1 MRRPGEPRA
10 RRLGRLGGTLGS
22 VDQDAKDPA
31 PNDQRRDELSAR
43 FQELYEAIAP
53 SLYTWAEIKIR
64 PQMRGLVD
72 PSDVVQEVWYRAWR
86 AYSATD
92 LESESFRR
100 WIFSVAKNVLL
111 ESFRALRGSDTLGGG
126 AGESARLRRLAEVP
140 DTATA
145 ITRRVA
151 RDEGL
156 KLFARWTIGLD
167 EDDRALVVHLG
178 LEDMDRTELA
188 ARLGLSEASLS
199 KRWERL
205 MSRMAE
211 SKTTRDLFA
220 AVQ

>member
-1 MRRPGEPRA
+1 MI
-10 RRLGRLGGTLGS
+10 
-22 VDQDAKDPA
+22 VDPA
-31 PNDQRRDELSAR
+31 PRETAPKDPERKAELER
-43 FQELYEAIAP
+43 FQALYEAIAP

-86 AYSATD
+86 SYTGAN
-92 LESESFRR
+92 LEAESFRR
-100 WIFSVAKNVLL
+100 WIFRVAKNVLL
-111 ESFRALRGSDTLGGG
+111 ESFRALRGSDSLGSA
-126 AGESARLRRLAEVP
+126 AGESARMRRLAEIP
-140 DTATA
+140 DEATA

-156 KLFARWTIGLD
+156 KLFARWTVGLD

-178 LEDMDRTELA
+178 LEDMQRAELA
-188 ARLGLSEASLS
+188 ARLGVNETTLA

-205 MSRMAE
+205 MARMAE

>member
-1 MRRPGEPRA
+1 MGPMEA
-10 RRLGRLGGTLGS
+10 A
-22 VDQDAKDPA
+22 AKNPERNA
-31 PNDQRRDELSAR
+31 ELER
-43 FQELYEAIAP
+43 FQVLYEAIAP

-86 AYSATD
+86 SYAGAN
-92 LESESFRR
+92 LEAESFRR
-100 WIFSVAKNVLL
+100 WIFRVAKNVLL
-111 ESFRALRGSDTLGGG
+111 ESFRALRGSDALGGG

-140 DTATA
+140 DDATA

-156 KLFARWTIGLD
+156 KLFARWTLGLD

-178 LEDMDRTELA
+178 LEDMERAELA
-188 ARLGLSEASLS
+188 TRLCVNEATLA

-211 SKTTRDLFA
+211 SKATQDLFA

>member
-1 MRRPGEPRA
+1 VE
-10 RRLGRLGGTLGS
+10 
-22 VDQDAKDPA
+22 PA
-31 PNDQRRDELSAR
+31 PSRATPKEPGRDADLER
-43 FQELYEAIAP
+43 FQALYEAIAP

-86 AYSATD
+86 SYAGAS
-92 LESESFRR
+92 LEGDSFRR
-100 WIFSVAKNVLL
+100 WIFRVAKNVLL
-111 ESFRALRGSDTLGGG
+111 ESFRALRGTDAAGGG
-126 AGESARLRRLAEVP
+126 AGESARLRRLHEVP

-167 EDDRALVVHLG
+167 EVDRALVVHLG
-178 LEDMDRTELA
+178 LEDMQRAELA
-188 ARLGLSEASLS
+188 SRLGVNETALA

-205 MSRMAE
+205 LSRMAE

>member
-1 MRRPGEPRA
+1 MPVEQPSLDRA
-10 RRLGRLGGTLGS
+10 PSGPERE
-22 VDQDAKDPA
+22 A
-31 PNDQRRDELSAR
+31 ESAR
-43 FQELYEAIAP
+43 FNALYEAIAP
-53 SLYTWAEIKIR
+53 SLFTWAEIKIR

-86 AYSATD
+86 SYAGVN
-92 LESESFRR
+92 LEGESFRR
-100 WIFSVAKNVLL
+100 WIFRVAKNVLL
-111 ESFRALRGSDTLGGG
+111 ESFRALRGSDSLGGG

-167 EDDRALVVHLG
+167 EDDRALVVHMG
-178 LEDMDRTELA
+178 LEDMDRAELA
-188 ARLGLSEASLS
+188 ARLGLSEATLA

-205 MSRMAE
+205 MARMAE

>member
-1 MRRPGEPRA
+1 M
-10 RRLGRLGGTLGS
+10 
-22 VDQDAKDPA
+22 DQVAKDPA
-31 PNDQRRDELSAR
+31 PNDPRRDEQSAR

-86 AYSATD
+86 AYSASD

>member
-1 MRRPGEPRA
+1 MIREAPTDPQCPRGGA
-10 RRLGRLGGTLGS
+10 GGRLGGVSEVETPESQG
-22 VDQDAKDPA
+22 P
-31 PNDQRRDELSAR
+31 RRAAELAR
-43 FQELYEAIAP
+43 FQALYEAIAP
-53 SLYTWAEIKIR
+53 SLYAWAEIKIR

-72 PSDVVQEVWYRAWR
+72 PADVVQEVWYRAWR
-86 AYSATD
+86 SFAAAG

-100 WIFSVAKNVLL
+100 WIFRVAKNVLL
-111 ESFRALRGSDTLGGG
+111 ESFRALRANDTPGAA

-156 KLFARWTIGLD
+156 KLFAHWTVGLE
-167 EDDRALVVHLG
+167 EDDRALIVHLG
-178 LEDMDRTELA
+178 LEDMDRAELA
-188 ARLGLSEASLS
+188 GRLGISEASLA

-205 MSRMAE
+205 TARMAE

>member
-1 MRRPGEPRA
+1 METTPKNPEDRA
-10 RRLGRLGGTLGS
+10 QL
-22 VDQDAKDPA
+22 
-31 PNDQRRDELSAR
+31 ER
-43 FQELYEAIAP
+43 FQALYEAIAP

-86 AYSATD
+86 AYGSAN
-92 LESESFRR
+92 LEAEPFRR
-100 WIFSVAKNVLL
+100 WIFRVAKNVLL

-126 AGESARLRRLAEVP
+126 AGESARMRRLAEVP
-140 DTATA
+140 DEATA

-156 KLFARWTIGLD
+156 KLFANWTIALA

-178 LEDMDRTELA
+178 LEDMQRAELA
-188 ARLGLSEASLS
+188 TRLGLSEATLA

-205 MSRMAE
+205 MVRMAE
-211 SKTTRDLFA
+211 SKTTRELFA

>member
-1 MRRPGEPRA
+1 MTGHDTGARAGVRLQGVEKAQVEAVPGEPRREA
-10 RRLGRLGGTLGS
+10 D
-22 VDQDAKDPA
+22 V
-31 PNDQRRDELSAR
+31 AR
-43 FQELYEAIAP
+43 FNALYEAIAP
-53 SLYTWAEIKIR
+53 SLYAWAEIKIR

-86 AYSATD
+86 SFAGASFEA
-92 LESESFRR
+92 ESFRR
-100 WIFSVAKNVLL
+100 WIFRVAKNVLL
-111 ESFRALRGSDTLGGG
+111 ESFRALRGSDALGGA

-156 KLFARWTIGLD
+156 KLFATWTIGLD
-167 EDDRALVVHLG
+167 EDERALVVHLG
-178 LEDMDRTELA
+178 LEDMDRAELA
-188 ARLGLSEASLS
+188 ARLGLNEATLA

-205 MSRMAE
+205 QARMAD
-211 SKTTRDLFA
+211 SRTTRELFA

>member
-1 MRRPGEPRA
+1 MEPAAQAPRGEQEA
-10 RRLGRLGGTLGS
+10 
-22 VDQDAKDPA
+22 
-31 PNDQRRDELSAR
+31 AR
-43 FQELYEAIAP
+43 FQALYEAIAP

-86 AYSATD
+86 SYASAQ
-92 LESESFRR
+92 LEAESFRR
-100 WIFSVAKNVLL
+100 WIFRVAKNVLL
-111 ESFRALRGSDTLGGG
+111 ESFRALRGSDGLGGG

-178 LEDMDRTELA
+178 LEDMDRAELA
-188 ARLGLSEASLS
+188 GRLGLSETTLA

-205 MSRMAE
+205 MTRMAE

-220 AVQ
+220 TVQ

>member
-1 MRRPGEPRA
+1 MNSYRVRTGWYAPVVQDSAEAGA
-10 RRLGRLGGTLGS
+10 LGDPSAG
-22 VDQDAKDPA
+22 DA
-31 PNDQRRDELSAR
+31 SAR
-43 FQELYEAIAP
+43 FNALYEAIAP

-86 AYSATD
+86 AFNAANF
-92 LESESFRR
+92 EVESFRR
-100 WIFSVAKNVLL
+100 WIFRVAKNVLL
-111 ESFRALRGSDTLGGG
+111 ESFRALRGSDSLGGG

-156 KLFARWTIGLD
+156 KLFANWTVGLD
-167 EDDRALVVHLG
+167 EDERALVVHLG
-178 LEDMDRTELA
+178 LEDMDRAELA
-188 ARLGLSEASLS
+188 LRLGLSEATLA

-211 SKTTRDLFA
+211 LKTTRDLFA

>member
-1 MRRPGEPRA
+1 
-10 RRLGRLGGTLGS
+10 L
-22 VDQDAKDPA
+22 Q
-31 PNDQRRDELSAR
+31 R
-43 FQELYEAIAP
+43 FQALYEAIAP

-86 AYSATD
+86 AYAGAS
-92 LESESFRR
+92 LEAESFRR
-100 WIFSVAKNVLL
+100 WIFRVAKNVLL
-111 ESFRALRGSDTLGGG
+111 ESFRALRGSDSLGGG
-126 AGESARLRRLAEVP
+126 AGESARMRRLAEIP
-140 DTATA
+140 DEATA

-156 KLFARWTIGLD
+156 KLFARWTVGLD

-178 LEDMDRTELA
+178 LEDMERAELA
-188 ARLGLSEASLS
+188 ARLGVNEATLA

-205 MSRMAE
+205 ISRMAE

>member
-1 MRRPGEPRA
+1 MIRVRGAAPGATLEGVDPQQSKERREDASREA
-10 RRLGRLGGTLGS
+10 
-22 VDQDAKDPA
+22 DQ
-31 PNDQRRDELSAR
+31 AR
-43 FQELYEAIAP
+43 FQAFYEAIAP

-64 PQMRGLVD
+64 PQMRGMVD
-72 PSDVVQEVWYRAWR
+72 PADVVQEVWYRAWR
-86 AYSATD
+86 AYSANRVEAD
-92 LESESFRR
+92 PFRR

-111 ESFRALRGSDTLGGG
+111 ESFRALRTSDGLGGA

-156 KLFARWTIGLD
+156 KLFARWALELD
-167 EDDRALVVHLG
+167 DDERALVVHLG
-178 LEDMDRTELA
+178 LEDMPRPELA
-188 ARLGLSEASLS
+188 ARLGLNEAALA

-205 MSRMAE
+205 SARMSQ
-211 SKTTRDLFA
+211 SKTTRELFA